1 MIFILEDQ
9 KSCITGYE
17 ELEYFMVKIDNK
29 DRINKDTEI
38 TALLD
43 DVLQNIQICKI
54 KNNYKYI

>member
-43 DVLQNIQICKI
+43 DVL
-54 KNNYKYI
+54 